1 MLKLGL
7 ALNRDH
13 KINSVIPNT
22 YAIDYIT
29 AVNAAGGTFTAL
41 QEAAI
46 YTFFDE
52 MTGNGT
58 INTTYDFMLNMFRGY
73 LYLGGTSATCL
84 IDIVTATSIGS
95 FNGGGTINA
104 NGFLGNATNA
114 YQNTL
119 VVDSNLSSN
128 DIGAFIRV
136 GNNYATGTKQQFY
149 GGSGTGTIGLG
160 LLINYAFG
168 FNMTYATAS
177 FRQNGIAAVAS
188 TKGSYAVRR
197 TGTTQSLDKNG
208 INLNTAGV
216 YTYQA
221 TGTTISINAANYA
234 GSNTDYADGLVQSFY
249 IGNFFTT
256 AQSLM
261 LESIDANLQT
271 AFSRL

>member
-13 KINSVIPNT
+13 RIKAASNT

-29 AVNAAGGTFTAL
+29 AVIAAGGTFTAP
-41 QEAAI
+41 QQVAI

-73 LYLGGTSATCL
+73 IYLGGTAATCL

-95 FNGGGTINA
+95 FSGGGTINA

-119 VVDSNLSSN
+119 VVDSNLNSTS
-128 DIGAFIRV
+128 IAAFIRV
-136 GNNYATGTKQQFY
+136 GNNYVTGTKQQFY
-149 GGSGTGTIGLG
+149 GGSATGTIGLG

-177 FRQNGIAAVAS
+177 IRQNGIAAVAV

-208 INLNTAGV
+208 LNLNTAGV
-216 YTYQA
+216 YNYSA

-234 GSNTDYADGLVQSFY
+234 GTNVDYADGLVQSFY

-261 LESIDANLQT
+261 LDSIDANLQL
-271 AFSRL
+271 AFARL